1 MTHPVST
8 APGRCARCGTE
19 LAASL
24 LRCPGCQT
32 LVHAESLQQLAAE
45 AEQAERE
52 GRATAARDAWQKALA
67 LIPADAPQY
76 AGVLSRLERAQKLV
90 GSTPE
95 TPAAPRPRG
104 LKGVWVGIAS
114 AVLLV
119 LGKLKFLLLGLTK
132 MGTLLSMLAFMGVYL
147 NRFGWAFALGFV
159 VCIYIHEMGH
169 VAALKHFGIPASA
182 PMFIPGIGALVR
194 LKAHP
199 PTPGQDARV
208 GLAGPIWG
216 AGAALGCYAI
226 YQLTNQP
233 LFAGLAHS
241 AGFLNLFNLIPFWQL
256 DGGRGIAALNRT
268 QRWFLFAGIVAAWL
282 VFREGIL
289 LVIGAVMLVQCFR
302 QAPAEE
308 DQEVLAQFAILIGVL
323 GWLAT
328 SRG

>member
-1 MTHPVST
+1 MTLPAS
-8 APGRCARCGTE
+8 APARCPRCRTE
-19 LAASL
+19 LASTL

-32 LVHAESLQQLAAE
+32 LVHADTLQRLAAE

-52 GRATAARDAWQKALA
+52 GKAVEARDRWQEALT
-67 LIPADAPQY
+67 LIPDDAPQR
-76 AGVLSRLERAQKLV
+76 AGVITRLERVQQQVAT
-90 GSTPE
+90 TPE
-95 TPAAPRPRG
+95 TAAGPRPKG
-104 LKGVWVGIAS
+104 LKGVWVGVAS
-114 AVLLV
+114 VLLLV

-147 NRFGWAFALGFV
+147 DRYGWAFALGFV

-169 VAALKHFGIPASA
+169 VASLKHFGIPASA
-182 PMFIPGIGALVR
+182 PMFIPGLGALVR

-199 PTPGQDARV
+199 PTPAQDARV

-226 YQLTNQP
+226 YQLTDQP
-233 LFAGLAHS
+233 IFASLAHS
-241 AGFLNLFNLIPFWQL
+241 GGFLNLFNLIPFWQL
-256 DGGRGIAALNRT
+256 DGGRGITALSRA
-268 QRWFLFAGIVAAWL
+268 QRWYLLAGIVAAWL

-302 QAPAEE
+302 AAPAEE

>member
-1 MTHPVST
+1 MTLPVST
-8 APGRCARCGTE
+8 PGRCSRCGTE
-19 LAASL
+19 LATTL

-32 LVHAESLQQLAAE
+32 LVHADRLQRLAADAGQ
-45 AEQAERE
+45 AEQE
-52 GRATAARDAWQKALA
+52 GHAVDARDRWQEALA
-67 LIPADAPQY
+67 LIPSDAPQY
-76 AGVLSRLERAQKLV
+76 AGVLTRLERAQKQI
-90 GSTPE
+90 SSAPE
-95 TPAAPRPRG
+95 APTAPRPRG
-104 LKGVWVGIAS
+104 LRGVWVGIAS
-114 AVLLV
+114 ATLLV
-119 LGKLKFLLLGLTK
+119 LSKLKFLLLGLTK

-147 NRFGWAFALGFV
+147 NRYGWAFALGFV
-159 VCIYIHEMGH
+159 ICIYIHEMGH
-169 VAALKHFGIPASA
+169 VASLKHFGIPASA
-182 PMFIPGIGALVR
+182 PMFIPGLGALVR

-226 YQLTNQP
+226 YQLTSQP

-268 QRWFLFAGIVAAWL
+268 QRWYLLAGIVAAWL

-328 SRG
+328 VRG